1 MPTRH
6 RITIRAD
13 ERRGLYSTTGA
24 VAVTAANPMFAAA
37 SALLAKG
44 SDPADKLTGVF
55 EGAWL
60 SAVSLA
66 SIVKPRRIPRIDLR
80 PSERN
85 A

>member
-1 MPTRH
+1 MPTRY

-13 ERRGLYSTTGA
+13 ERRGFYATSGA
-24 VAVTAANPMFAAA
+24 VAVTAANPMLAAA

-44 SDPADKLTGVF
+44 SDPGDKLTGVF
-55 EGAWL
+55 EGATI

-66 SIVKPRRIPRIDLR
+66 AIVKPRRIPRIDLR